1 VAPAACADPALGRG
15 VCSAASVKVR
25 SMKENTT
32 VIRSTPKELTPR
44 PLIEVRGIIV
54 SISFECVPWQS
65 QRTACWTQIV
75 LVSDFYDYPDLY
87 DALLPVGAE
96 VPFYVDLARQ
106 QAGAV
111 LELACGTGQLTIP
124 IALDGRPTVGL
135 DQSSAM
141 LTVAKR
147 RASATGAS
155 VAFVQ
160 SDMRDFAL
168 GSDFSLIFIA
178 RNSLLHLLSTVDLL
192 AAFTAV
198 RRHLAPD
205 GIFAFDIFN
214 PNVRMLARPLGQ
226 RFPVMEVNTATFGP
240 LCVEGTHDYDSATQ
254 VSRGT
259 WYISTP
265 ERRDAWV
272 VPMVLRSIFPQ
283 ELPLLLS
290 AAGLEL
296 ISRFGELSRAA
307 FGPGSRV
314 QVCLC
319 RRRL

>member
-1 VAPAACADPALGRG
+1 MLDSNRLA
-15 VCSAASVKVR
+15 
-25 SMKENTT
+25 
-32 VIRSTPKELTPR
+32 
-44 PLIEVRGIIV
+44 
-54 SISFECVPWQS
+54 
-65 QRTACWTQIV
+65 
-75 LVSDFYDYPDLY
+75 SDFYDHADLY
-87 DALLPVGAE
+87 DALLPVRAE
-96 VPFYVDLARQ
+96 VPFYTDLARQ

-124 IALDGRPTVGL
+124 VAAEGLPTVGL
-135 DQSSAM
+135 EQSSAM

-160 SDMRDFAL
+160 GDMRDFAL
-168 GSDFSLIFIA
+168 GRDFSLIFVA
-178 RNSLLHLLSTVDLL
+178 RNSLLHLLSTEDLL
-192 AAFTAV
+192 AALRAV

-205 GIFAFDIFN
+205 GVFAFDIFN
-214 PNVRMLARPLGQ
+214 PNVSLLAKPVAQ

-240 LCVEGTHDYDSATQ
+240 LSVEATHDYDSATQ
-254 VSRGT
+254 VNRGT

-265 ERRDAWV
+265 DRRDAWI

-296 ISRFGELSRAA
+296 ISRFGELSRAP